1 MSGLVVFII
10 LAIVIIGVVVGKKS
24 YDNTKRLAEEGKIS
38 PRKGAFYENKEIF
51 ETAASYE
58 QIRQKVKETNLED
71 TKANVQY
78 DFEGGNAIFF
88 QFSDAWNA
96 ILEQCGERNGK
107 NLFQF
112 YFPAWKTSR
121 NGIVNAM
128 SMNVLITAIEK
139 IILSIDSATTVENH
153 KMQIKTKSKFF

>member
-96 ILEQCGERNGK
+96 IHIRTMRRKKWKESVSV
-107 NLFQF
+107 LFSCMENQS
-112 YFPAWKTSR
+112 KR
-121 NGIVNAM
+121 DCKCDVNECAYY
-128 SMNVLITAIEK
+128 S
-139 IILSIDSATTVENH
+139 DRENH
-153 KMQIKTKSKFF
+153 LIH